1 MLWGCKPGPTG
12 QIKGI
17 QLSTHYDDCYCFD
30 KIRYETLMNSL
41 DRYTSNR
48 NKDTKLSVF
57 EKFSST
63 ANQNLKI

>member
-1 MLWGCKPGPTG
+1 
-12 QIKGI
+12 
-17 QLSTHYDDCYCFD
+17 
-30 KIRYETLMNSL
+30 MNSL

-63 ANQNLKI
+63 ANQNLKIYFKILSNSQITSL